1 MKPVSME
8 QMRKMLEAV
17 SHEMLHV
24 AQAQKMILGTPTG
37 SESLFNKFTFDSYG
51 HVPGT
56 FYIPQRNPLSSEA
69 QMINEG
75 LL

>member
-17 SHEMLHV
+17 SNDMLHM
-24 AQAQKMILGTPTG
+24 AQAQKMIFGTPNS
-37 SESLFNKFTFDSYG
+37 SESLFNKFAFDSYG
-51 HVPGT
+51 HIPET

>member
-17 SHEMLHV
+17 SNDMLHM
-24 AQAQKMILGTPTG
+24 AQAQKMLFGTPTG

-51 HVPGT
+51 HIPET
-56 FYIPQRNPLSSEA
+56 FYIPQQNPLPSEA